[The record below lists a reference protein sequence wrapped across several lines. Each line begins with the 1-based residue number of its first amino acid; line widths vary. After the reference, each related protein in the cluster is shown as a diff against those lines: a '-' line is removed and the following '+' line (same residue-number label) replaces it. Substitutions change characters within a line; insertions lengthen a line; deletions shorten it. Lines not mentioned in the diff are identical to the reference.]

1 IMPGLIGRMP
11 HMEDA
16 YFRGG
21 WSGLFTVTPDWH
33 PILDKIPGLPGIY
46 CAVGFSGHG
55 FKLAPAVG
63 QAMSELIV
71 DGQSSQV
78 DLSILRFNRFVEKD
92 LLTSS
97 YQYNV
102 LA

>member
-1 IMPGLIGRMP
+1 MPGLINRMP
-11 HMEDA
+11 DMQDA

-33 PILDKIPGLPGIY
+33 PILDKIPGHDGIY
-46 CAVGFSGHG
+46 CALGFSGHG
-55 FKLAPAVG
+55 FKLSPAVG

-71 DGQSSQV
+71 NGHAADI
-78 DLSILRFNRFVEKD
+78 DLSILRFNRFEEGD
-92 LLTSS
+92 LLGSS